1 MYHIF
6 YAISITVAHARARAR
21 ARIHTHIYEKNVFYC
36 SPLKLSIL
44 YSLSVDEYPVIFYNS
59 SINMTLTITIL
70 LLLCLIIIIII
81 SPFINIDYVILCM
94 IFVNNIVNV
103 DKHSKPLNKLAQ
115 RRGTTTFAHVIPKFN
130 VVKFIIFFLFSLFL

>member
-1 MYHIF
+1 M
-6 YAISITVAHARARAR
+6 RARAR
-21 ARIHTHIYEKNVFYC
+21 AYTHTHIHIKNIIYR

-59 SINMTLTITIL
+59 SINMTLTIIILLLLL
-70 LLLCLIIIIII
+70 LLLCLIII

-94 IFVNNIVNV
+94 IFVNNTVNV
-103 DKHSKPLNKLAQ
+103 DKHSKALNKLAQ
-115 RRGTTTFAHVIPKFN
+115 RGGTTTFTHVIPKFN